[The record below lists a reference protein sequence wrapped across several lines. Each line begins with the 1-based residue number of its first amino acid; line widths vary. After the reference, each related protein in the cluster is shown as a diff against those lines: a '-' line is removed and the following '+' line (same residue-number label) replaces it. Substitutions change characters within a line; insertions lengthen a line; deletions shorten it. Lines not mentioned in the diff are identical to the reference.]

1 MTDTYVP
8 GGEPDFDPGP
18 YEERPAEAA
27 RVRGRGVPPGTRVP
41 PQALDAERAVLAAM
55 MLDSTAIATAVQSV
69 MPDDFYRPAHRKV
82 CAAVYRMFEKNE
94 AVDIVTLTEELHS
107 AGDLDAV
114 GGQVHL
120 AEILDA
126 AVTAANVE
134 YHARIVRE
142 KSLLRQM
149 IRASQEI
156 AEEAFTSPDD
166 VNGFIDRAEHMM
178 FEISESGPRKGFV
191 AVKDLLQESFDKI
204 EELYNEKRLVTGVP
218 SGFVDLDTLTS
229 GFQKSDFVVVAAR
242 PSMGKTAF
250 TLNVAEHVAVDHR
263 LPVAFFSLEMSKEAL
278 VQRLLS
284 SLSRV
289 DGNRLRTGFLRE
301 NEWPR
306 LTTAAG
312 RLSEAELWIDDTA
325 GITALEIRAKARRLM
340 VETKGRLSMVV
351 IDYLQLIRGH
361 GRQENRQQEIS
372 HISRSL
378 KALAKELKVPV
389 VALSQLKRPTDVKEG
404 GRRPVLSDLREC
416 VTGDTLVVL
425 TDGRRVPVRDLV
437 GTAPG
442 VVAVDR
448 SGRLTSARSDRVW
461 SVGVRPVLRIK
472 LATGR
477 TIRVTAE
484 HRLLSGS
491 GWATAASLRSGD
503 RLGLARR
510 LPAPETA
517 VVWPEARVALLGH
530 LIGDG
535 SYLVGQP
542 MRYTTAS
549 EENSR
554 LVRESAEGEFGCT
567 VKRYAGRGRWHQLL
581 ISGNGNRWRPAGANA
596 WLRDLGIFGQRS
608 HEKRVP
614 ADCFRLGDAQI
625 ALLLRHL
632 WATDGTIHCRSRR
645 LRGSNAVQFSTASEL
660 LAADVAALLL
670 RLGIVAR
677 SRAVP
682 QGRHRPMHVV
692 SVSGS
697 ADQAR
702 FLEVVGAFGPRAAP
716 AARLLELAATRTTN
730 TNVDTCPDE
739 VFQRVRARMRELGI
753 SQRRM
758 SALRGT
764 SYGGAAH
771 FAFSP
776 SRAVVASYA
785 ALLDDPLLADVATSD
800 LFWDR
805 ITSIEPA
812 GEEEVF
818 DLTVPGPSC
827 WLADGIVSHNSGAIE
842 QDADVVLFIH
852 RPEVYGVQEKEGIAE
867 LILGK
872 QRNGPIGLVEVAFQK
887 SITRFENL
895 ARVRE

>member
-8 GGEPDFDPGP
+8 GGEPDFDTGP

-27 RVRGRGVPPGTRVP
+27 RVRGRGVAPGMRVP

-69 MPDDFYRPAHRKV
+69 MPDDFYRPAHRKI
-82 CAAVYRMFEKNE
+82 CAAMYRMFEKNE
-94 AVDIVTLTEELHS
+94 AVDIVTLTEELS
-107 AGDLDAV
+107 GAGDLEQV

-156 AEEAFTSPDD
+156 AEEAYTAPDD
-166 VNGFIDRAEHMM
+166 VNGFIDRAEHKM

-340 VETKGRLSMVV
+340 VETKGRLAMVV

-437 GTAPG
+437 GASPR
-442 VVAVDR
+442 VVAVDA
-448 SGRLTSARSDRVW
+448 SGRLTSAESDRVW
-461 SVGVRPVLRIK
+461 SVGVRPVFRIK
-472 LATGR
+472 LDGGRSIRATG
-477 TIRVTAE
+477 E
-484 HRLLSGS
+484 HRLLALD
-491 GWATAASLRSGD
+491 GWRTVTRLAPGD
-503 RLGLARR
+503 RLAVS
-510 LPAPETA
+510 APSA
-517 VVWPEARVALLGH
+517 VPVA
-530 LIGDG
+530 
-535 SYLVGQP
+535 
-542 MRYTTAS
+542 T
-549 EENSR
+549 
-554 LVRESAEGEFGCT
+554 
-567 VKRYAGRGRWHQLL
+567 
-581 ISGNGNRWRPAGANA
+581 
-596 WLRDLGIFGQRS
+596 
-608 HEKRVP
+608 
-614 ADCFRLGDAQI
+614 
-625 ALLLRHL
+625 
-632 WATDGTIHCRSRR
+632 
-645 LRGSNAVQFSTASEL
+645 
-660 LAADVAALLL
+660 
-670 RLGIVAR
+670 R
-677 SRAVP
+677 SRA
-682 QGRHRPMHVV
+682 G
-692 SVSGS
+692 
-697 ADQAR
+697 
-702 FLEVVGAFGPRAAP
+702 
-716 AARLLELAATRTTN
+716 
-730 TNVDTCPDE
+730 TC
-739 VFQRVRARMRELGI
+739 
-753 SQRRM
+753 
-758 SALRGT
+758 
-764 SYGGAAH
+764 
-771 FAFSP
+771 
-776 SRAVVASYA
+776 
-785 ALLDDPLLADVATSD
+785 ALLDAPDVVPVSTGD
-800 LFWDR
+800 LRWPR

-812 GEEEVF
+812 GEDEVF
-818 DLTVPGPSC
+818 DLTVPGPAC

-872 QRNGPIGLVEVAFQK
+872 QRNGPIGLVEIAFQK

>member
-1 MTDTYVP
+1 
-8 GGEPDFDPGP
+8 
-18 YEERPAEAA
+18 
-27 RVRGRGVPPGTRVP
+27 
-41 PQALDAERAVLAAM
+41 
-55 MLDSTAIATAVQSV
+55 
-69 MPDDFYRPAHRKV
+69 
-82 CAAVYRMFEKNE
+82 
-94 AVDIVTLTEELHS
+94 
-107 AGDLDAV
+107 
-114 GGQVHL
+114 
-120 AEILDA
+120 
-126 AVTAANVE
+126 
-134 YHARIVRE
+134 
-142 KSLLRQM
+142 
-149 IRASQEI
+149 
-156 AEEAFTSPDD
+156 
-166 VNGFIDRAEHMM
+166 
-178 FEISESGPRKGFV
+178 
-191 AVKDLLQESFDKI
+191 
-204 EELYNEKRLVTGVP
+204 VP

-340 VETKGRLSMVV
+340 VETKGRLAMVV

-416 VTGDTLVVL
+416 VTGDTLAVL

-437 GTAPG
+437 GTTPR
-442 VVAVDR
+442 VVAVDT
-448 SGRLTSARSDRVW
+448 SGRLTSAVSDRVW
-461 SVGVRPVLRIK
+461 SVGVRPVFRIE
-472 LATGR
+472 LDGGRSIRATG
-477 TIRVTAE
+477 E
-484 HRLLSGS
+484 HRLLALD
-491 GWATAASLRSGD
+491 GWRTVTRLAPGD
-503 RLGLARR
+503 RLAVS
-510 LPAPETA
+510 APSA
-517 VVWPEARVALLGH
+517 VPV
-530 LIGDG
+530 
-535 SYLVGQP
+535 
-542 MRYTTAS
+542 
-549 EENSR
+549 
-554 LVRESAEGEFGCT
+554 
-567 VKRYAGRGRWHQLL
+567 
-581 ISGNGNRWRPAGANA
+581 
-596 WLRDLGIFGQRS
+596 
-608 HEKRVP
+608 
-614 ADCFRLGDAQI
+614 
-625 ALLLRHL
+625 
-632 WATDGTIHCRSRR
+632 
-645 LRGSNAVQFSTASEL
+645 ST
-660 LAADVAALLL
+660 
-670 RLGIVAR
+670 R
-677 SRAVP
+677 SRA
-682 QGRHRPMHVV
+682 G
-692 SVSGS
+692 
-697 ADQAR
+697 
-702 FLEVVGAFGPRAAP
+702 
-716 AARLLELAATRTTN
+716 
-730 TNVDTCPDE
+730 TC
-739 VFQRVRARMRELGI
+739 
-753 SQRRM
+753 
-758 SALRGT
+758 
-764 SYGGAAH
+764 
-771 FAFSP
+771 
-776 SRAVVASYA
+776 
-785 ALLDDPLLADVATSD
+785 ALLDAPDVVPVSTGD
-800 LFWDR
+800 LRWPR